1 MFFIDE
7 VIENKERRREGKDK
21 DVEDKERRREEKG
34 NRTEGDIKEKYINS
48 IKKKKI
54 EEHLEGTKEKENNE
68 AKERKKDEEDEL
80 EDEVDNKSENDRAY
94 LHEGKELI
102 DGTLNN
108 TILINK
114 FH

>member
-34 NRTEGDIKEKYINS
+34 NRTEGDIKEKYMNS

-54 EEHLEGTKEKENNE
+54 EEHLEGAKEKENNE
-68 AKERKKDEEDEL
+68 AKERKK
-80 EDEVDNKSENDRAY
+80 DEVDNKSENDRAY